1 MDPRSASSGDF
12 AGNSPGQAPISR
24 SKLFSARATDQA
36 KLLARMTDNDVNS
49 FCMTA
54 TAPTDSTATPAQL
67 TVGRI
72 NSGMDAKRVP
82 MVGQILRIISDIS
95 GKSERMSVGDLVEF
109 INAEPTIV
117 GRIVTIASSVG
128 YNAGNIE
135 INSIHHAVSLIGFD
149 QVRTLTVSILLL
161 EGAHSQG
168 VAQTNRELA
177 ATSLISG
184 LVAAEICRRRAA
196 SDPDMAF
203 ICGALRNYGRML
215 AATFMAEEYAATLP
229 SGRSG
234 AEESFRTFFGLTPLE
249 LGREVMTGRLLPK
262 SILNT
267 LVGQSPQD
275 RRYCC
280 ATATGTLT
288 GAADFGLRFAELLQG
303 ADLRD
308 SNFDRRIEELSRE
321 YDQDFYLSRPD
332 VRELVEQ
339 LVSVLACFRCRAG
352 SYAGSVSM
360 FRRLES
366 LAAERVLPMAV
377 EMVIPPLAPRPPV
390 PVIESADGYDI

>member
-1 MDPRSASSGDF
+1 
-12 AGNSPGQAPISR
+12 
-24 SKLFSARATDQA
+24 
-36 KLLARMTDNDVNS
+36 
-49 FCMTA
+49 MTA
-54 TAPTDSTATPAQL
+54 TAPIHSIATPAQL

-72 NSGMDAKRVP
+72 NSGMDAKRLP
-82 MVGQILRIISDIS
+82 MVGQILRIIGDIS
-95 GKSERMSVGDLVEF
+95 GNSERMSVGDLVEF

-117 GRIVTIASSVG
+117 GRIVTIASSVS

-149 QVRTLTVSILLL
+149 QVRTLAVSILLL

-168 VAQTNRELA
+168 VAETNRDLA
-177 ATSLISG
+177 AASLISG
-184 LVAAEICRRRAA
+184 LAAAEICRRRAA
-196 SDPDMAF
+196 SDPDLAF

-215 AATFMAEEYAATLP
+215 AATFIPDEYATILP
-229 SGRSG
+229 SGRPG
-234 AEESFRTFFGLTPLE
+234 AEESFRSVFGLTPLE

-267 LVGQSPQD
+267 LVGQYPLD
-275 RRYCC
+275 RRHCC
-280 ATATGTLT
+280 VTATGTLT
-288 GAADFGLRFAELLQG
+288 GAADFGQRFAELVQG
-303 ADLRD
+303 ADL
-308 SNFDRRIEELSRE
+308 SCGNFERQIEGLSRE
-321 YDQDFYLSRPD
+321 YDDDFRLSRPD

-366 LAAERVLPMAV
+366 LTAERVLPVAV
-377 EMVIPPLAPRPPV
+377 EMAARPVVPRPPAPLV
-390 PVIESADGYDI
+390 ESAETYEI